1 MNFQPAPLNGKLQA
15 GAVLSGRA
23 LVVEQEGAVEFLDVD
38 PALLNWLEACAC
50 SSKRRA
56 AFSGSANGRSTVSFK
71 IKISRFPMP
80 GEWHGGGSPVM
91 PVWHDVHRTCS
102 ATLLADE
109 TPTDRRPGQVLGQG
123 VQPDIDH
130 ASIAF
135 TARTLD
141 VAGYVAVREPF
152 RRTAGWVF
160 VVDARRCGAIADDP
174 AADDYANFQSLGD
187 WNRGKPQRVVRG
199 RDCAGAIGTDSST
212 SLTAPA
218 SALVVFFRTTDDW
231 AL

>member
-56 AFSGSANGRSTVSFK
+56 AFSGSANGRSAFSFK
-71 IKISRFPMP
+71 IKVSRFPML

-91 PVWHDVHRTCS
+91 PVWHDVHRS
-102 ATLLADE
+102 RDAALLTAETAADL
-109 TPTDRRPGQVLGQG
+109 RPGQVLRQD

-141 VAGYVAVREPF
+141 VAGYVTVREPF
-152 RRTAGWVF
+152 GRAAGWVF
-160 VVDARRCGAIADDP
+160 ISR
-174 AADDYANFQSLGD
+174 SL
-187 WNRGKPQRVVRG
+187 RSHRG
-199 RDCAGAIGTDSST
+199 RSRA
-212 SLTAPA
+212 
-218 SALVVFFRTTDDW
+218 
-231 AL
+231 

>member
-1 MNFQPAPLNGKLQA
+1 MRAGGSEFHVGTAVMNFQPAPLNGKLQA
-15 GAVLSGRA
+15 GAVFSGRA

-71 IKISRFPMP
+71 TKISRFPMP
-80 GEWHGGGSPVM
+80 GEWQGGGSPVI
-91 PVWHDVHRTCS
+91 S

-109 TPTDRRPGQVLGQG
+109 PPTDRRPGQILGHG

-135 TARTLD
+135 VARTFD
-141 VAGYVAVREPF
+141 AAGYVAVREPF

-160 VVDARRCGAIADDP
+160 VVRSC
-174 AADDYANFQSLGD
+174 
-187 WNRGKPQRVVRG
+187 
-199 RDCAGAIGTDSST
+199 T
-212 SLTAPA
+212 SLR
-218 SALVVFFRTTDDW
+218 SHRG
-231 AL
+231 

>member
-1 MNFQPAPLNGKLQA
+1 MRAGGSEFHVGTAVMNFQPAPLNGKLQA

-71 IKISRFPMP
+71 TKISRFPMP
-80 GEWHGGGSPVM
+80 GEWQGGGSPVM

-109 TPTDRRPGQVLGQG
+109 PPTDRRPGQILGQG

-135 TARTLD
+135 VARTFD
-141 VAGYVAVREPF
+141 AAGYVAVREPF

-160 VVDARRCGAIADDP
+160 VVRSC
-174 AADDYANFQSLGD
+174 
-187 WNRGKPQRVVRG
+187 
-199 RDCAGAIGTDSST
+199 T
-212 SLTAPA
+212 SLR
-218 SALVVFFRTTDDW
+218 SHRG
-231 AL
+231 